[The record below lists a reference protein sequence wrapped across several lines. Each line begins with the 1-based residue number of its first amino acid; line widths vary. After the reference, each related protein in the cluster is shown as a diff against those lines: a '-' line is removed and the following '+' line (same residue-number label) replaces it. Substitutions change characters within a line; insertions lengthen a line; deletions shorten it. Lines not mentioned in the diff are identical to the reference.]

1 MKNFTRF
8 FWTLAVILLVT
19 VRLGYSQPW
28 SYDFGS
34 TTGSFSTPSGTSTTF
49 LPTPTSGTS
58 FVRIGTGTGSINL
71 ENSGT
76 GIQKIGSGVR
86 LRLEAATNT
95 SVNKASIY
103 NYTGGK
109 SFYTKFS
116 ILFGNSSGSTL
127 AASSIIIFA
136 QGDGT
141 TYSDGNAF
149 SGSQC
154 FTQLQFQIAASG
166 AITTTARVASSP
178 TSFGATI
185 VQGNV
190 YTFEIFG
197 NNTTGTISYT
207 YNGASQTVAANKQD
221 IWINGTIVGNDI
233 GKATLA
239 SDVNIDSWMI
249 YGINSASN
257 SQNVFFDDV
266 TYSNSIASSYTTNTD
281 YYSKSS
287 GNLET
292 NTNWTTNNDGTGT
305 ITPSNFTT
313 GYRFFNIRNNSAPTI
328 GADWTV
334 SGTDS
339 KVILGDGTNGCTFTI
354 PSSYSVTGTVDVSNN
369 GTLKLQNTTL
379 PNFGT
384 LSSGSTVEYNQGSPA
399 TATGTTYSNL
409 TINNSAGVTL
419 SSNIT
424 VNGIFNL
431 ANGKLNT
438 SAANKLTLGTTASIT
453 GGSLTS
459 FVNGPLDL
467 MTDAAVL
474 KTVHVGYGSDYRS
487 IGLEPE
493 NITPTTFTVEFKN
506 GGFNVGNLTPPL
518 VKVSQN
524 DYLDIQRPAG
534 ANAKI
539 TIGWKSN
546 VGISSLADLK
556 LAHWNTG
563 TLKWEEVGTV
573 TYTGT
578 ATDGTMST
586 NEYMSSFSPFAFG
599 SEIDQP
605 LPVTLSSFNSSQTG
619 RNVSIYW
626 ITSSE
631 QNNSGFEV
639 QRALVDNTG
648 IISDFSKITFVYGN
662 GNSTVQKSY
671 SYTDRNLN
679 TGKYKYRLKQIDYNG
694 NFEYHNL
701 NNIVEIGVPDKY
713 YVSQNYPNPFN
724 PVTKIDFNLPVDS
737 KVSLVIYDVTGKVV
751 AKLLNNE
758 FRSAGYYTAEF
769 DASKFSSG
777 VYFYSFS
784 TDKFNITK
792 RMTLIK

>member
-207 YNGASQTVAANKQD
+207 YNSASQTVAANKQD

-249 YGINSASN
+249 YGINSATN
-257 SQNVFFDDV
+257 SQNIFLDDV
-266 TYSNSIASSYTTNTD
+266 TYSNSIASSYTTNTN

-328 GADWTV
+328 GEDWTV

-354 PSSYSVTGTVDVSNN
+354 PSSYSLTGTVDVSNN

-379 PNFGT
+379 PTFGT
-384 LSSGSTVEYNQGSPA
+384 ISSGSTVEYNQGSST

-409 TINNSAGVTL
+409 TINNTAGVTL
-419 SSNIT
+419 SGNTT
-424 VNGIFNL
+424 VTGVLTLTNGTINLNGYTLSYGSVTGSNL
-431 ANGKLNT
+431 AGLSE
-438 SAANKLTLGTTASIT
+438 SAALNAPSG
-453 GGSLTS
+453 
-459 FVNGPLDL
+459 V
-467 MTDAAVL
+467 
-474 KTVHVGYGSDYRS
+474 
-487 IGLEPE
+487 
-493 NITPTTFTVEFKN
+493 
-506 GGFNVGNLTPPL
+506 NVGNLGALIT
-518 VKVSQN
+518 SGQN
-524 DYLDIQRPAG
+524 LGSTTVTRGFNAFSAGPNQSIKRWYKISPSNNTGLNATFVFPYAEGDELNGIPEANLRLFKSTDDGSTWLFAGGTVDAG
-534 ANAKI
+534 AN
-539 TIGWKSN
+539 TVTLS
-546 VGISSLADLK
+546 GIDGFSLWTLADND
-556 LAHWNTG
+556 A
-563 TLKWEEVGTV
+563 
-573 TYTGT
+573 
-578 ATDGTMST
+578 
-586 NEYMSSFSPFAFG
+586 
-599 SEIDQP
+599 P
-605 LPVTLSSFNSSQTG
+605 LPVTLSSFVSSVSNSNIKLIWKTEKEVNNAG
-619 RNVSIYW
+619 FYVERINNEELIINNW
-626 ITSSE
+626 
-631 QNNSGFEV
+631 QNIGFV
-639 QRALVDNTG
+639 
-648 IISDFSKITFVYGN
+648 KGN
-662 GNSTVQKSY
+662 GTKNTPSQY
-671 SYTDRNLN
+671 SFTDSKLN
-679 TGKYKYRLKQIDYNG
+679 TGKYNYRLKQIDYNG

-701 NNIVEIGVPDKY
+701 NNIVEVGVPDKY
-713 YVSQNYPNPFN
+713 NISQNYPNPFN
-724 PVTKIDFNLPVDS
+724 PSTKISYDLPKNSFVKLIVFDILGREI
-737 KVSLVIYDVTGKVV
+737 VTLVNDVQIAGKYEAVFDGSQIPSGIYFARLK
-751 AKLLNNE
+751 
-758 FRSAGYYTAEF
+758 AGSYEH
-769 DASKFSSG
+769 
-777 VYFYSFS
+777 
-784 TDKFNITK
+784 I
-792 RMTLIK
+792 IKMLMIK